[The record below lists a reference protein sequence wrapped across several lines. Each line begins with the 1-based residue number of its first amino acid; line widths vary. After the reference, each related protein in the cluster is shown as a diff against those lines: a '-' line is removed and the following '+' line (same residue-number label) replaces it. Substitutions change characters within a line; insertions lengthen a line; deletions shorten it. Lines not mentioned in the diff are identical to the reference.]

1 MNTLAS
7 NRRHFI
13 LGLAGAAATL
23 ATSAHAA
30 DTFPSR
36 PLRLGVPIPSG
47 SGTDTTARL

>member
-30 DTFPSR
+30 PTPR
-36 PLRLGVPIPSG
+36 PVCTPVCW
-47 SGTDTTARL
+47 AN